1 MKQLIV
7 NADDF
12 ALTKGISDGIIKAH
26 QNGIVTSTSIMANS
40 PHFEE
45 GVSLLKTV
53 PSIGV
58 GVHLNLSWG
67 KPVLPH
73 TSVTSLVDNNGIFYR
88 KPHLLPSTINIDEM
102 KKELETQINKTTDSG
117 IKISHLDSHHH
128 LHTTRPEFFQLFMEL
143 ASLYKLPLRTLENT
157 KRKLLHNCNVPTPDN
172 FIGSFFGH
180 QHISEEFL
188 YSIITSIHA
197 GISELMC
204 HPGIPDE
211 FLVNESSYI
220 EERQMELD
228 LLTKPIVKEW
238 LKNND
243 IQLVSYKI
251 FSKKTS
257 KKGLQNS

>member
-12 ALTKGISDGIIKAH
+12 ALTKRVSDGIIKAH
-26 QNGIVTSTSIMANS
+26 QNGIVTSTSMLANS
-40 PHFEE
+40 PHFKE

-67 KPVLPH
+67 KPILPYS
-73 TSVTSLVDNNGIFYR
+73 SVTSLVDSNGNFYR
-88 KPHLLPSTINIDEM
+88 KPHLLPSTVNLDEI
-102 KKELETQINKTTDSG
+102 KKELEAQINKSIDSG
-117 IKISHLDSHHH
+117 IQISHLDSHHH
-128 LHTTRPEFFQLFMEL
+128 LHTTRLEFFQLFLEL

-157 KRKLLHNCNVPTPDN
+157 KRELLHNCNVPTPDN
-172 FIGSFFGH
+172 FIGSFFGQ
-180 QHISEEFL
+180 QHIREEFL
-188 YSIITSIHA
+188 HSIITSIHL

-228 LLTKPIVKEW
+228 LLTKPIVKQW
-238 LKNND
+238 LTNQS
-243 IQLVSYKI
+243 IRLVNYKI
-251 FSKKTS
+251 FSVKSTKE
-257 KKGLQNS
+257 GLQNG